1 MTLSNPLKFA
11 LATLSLITSPA
22 LAQPMQIPVPVRI
35 PAPAEPG
42 AIPLYAGVAPGSEGE
57 KQQEVWSYMLEQK
70 MVRNVTRPTLT
81 PVLPRRGKGN
91 GAAVLVIPGGGFQF
105 VSMEN
110 EGWPVARWLAD
121 RGIAAFILK
130 YRLEETPDSEAEF
143 GRKMA
148 ASFAA
153 PRTGTWPPP
162 ELERTIA
169 LARADAQAAL
179 RLIRGNAARWGVD
192 TARVGMLGFSAGART
207 AMVTTLADAP
217 DARPDFVAPI
227 YGPMTAVTPPPQPQ
241 PMFAA
246 MASDDPLFNKQGFG
260 LIESWQKAGGSVE
273 FHYYQGGDHGFG
285 SQAKGTTSDHWFE
298 QFMAWM
304 KAMKLLDRRSDNPKR

>member
-1 MTLSNPLKFA
+1 MRMSNYASLLACVLTLA
-11 LATLSLITSPA
+11 ASPA
-22 LAQPMQIPVPVRI
+22 LAQPMQMPVPVRI

-42 AIPLYAGVAPGSEGE
+42 AIPLYAGVAPGSEGAR
-57 KQQEVWSYMLEQK
+57 QVEVWTHMLNQK

-81 PVLPRRGKGN
+81 PVLPKRGKAN

-130 YRLEETPDSEAEF
+130 YRLEETPDSEADF

-148 ASFAA
+148 ANFAA
-153 PRTGTWPPP
+153 PRTGDWPPP

-169 LARADAQAAL
+169 LARADAQTAL
-179 RLIRGNAARWGVD
+179 RLIRSNATRWGVD
-192 TARVGMLGFSAGART
+192 PARVGMLGFSAGART

-227 YGPMTAVTPPPQPQ
+227 YGPMTAVTPPPHPQ

-260 LIESWQKAGGSVE
+260 LIETWQKAGGSVE
-273 FHYYQGGDHGFG
+273 FHYYQGGNHGFG
-285 SQAKGTTSDHWFE
+285 SQVHGTTSDHWFE
-298 QFMAWM
+298 HFMAWM
-304 KAMKLLDRRSDNPKR
+304 KAMKLLDRRSANPKP

>member
-1 MTLSNPLKFA
+1 MTMNNCARLLACA
-11 LATLSLITSPA
+11 LALTASPA
-22 LAQPMQIPVPVRI
+22 LAQPMQMPVPVRI
-35 PAPAEPG
+35 AAPAEPG
-42 AIPLYAGVAPGSEGE
+42 AIPLYAGVAPGSEGAR
-57 KQQEVWSYMLEQK
+57 QQEVWVHMLDQK

-110 EGWPVARWLAD
+110 EGWPIARWLAD

-130 YRLEETPDSEAEF
+130 YRLQETPDSEDEF
-143 GRKMA
+143 GRAMVA
-148 ASFAA
+148 RFAG
-153 PRTGTWPPP
+153 PRSEVWPPP
-162 ELERTIA
+162 ELVPTVE
-169 LARADAQAAL
+169 LARADAQTAL
-179 RLIRGNAARWGVD
+179 RLIRSNAARWGVD
-192 TARVGMLGFSAGART
+192 TARVGLLGFSAGAT
-207 AMVTTLADAP
+207 TVMATTLANAP

-227 YGPMTAVTPPPQPQ
+227 YGPMNAVVPPANPQ

-273 FHYYQGGDHGFG
+273 FHYYQGGGHGFG
-285 SQAKGTTSDHWFE
+285 SRRQGTTSDLWFE

-304 KAMKLLDRRSDNPKR
+304 KAKRLLERPGTPARK